1 MGQEKAS
8 ARGLLS
14 LEALRDLVAKGEIE
28 TVIVGFTDHYGRL
41 LGKRFDAEMFVEDI
55 AAHGAHACD
64 YLLTVDM
71 EMDPVPGYKFANWE
85 LGYGDF
91 HLVPDMSTLR
101 RASWLEKSALV
112 LCDVKDEKSH
122 ELVSVAP
129 RSILRRQVA
138 AAGKAN
144 LQAFAATELEQYLFR
159 TSYRDA
165 SQKGYR
171 DLEPAGWYLEDY
183 HILQGTRTESFHA
196 AARRHLKQSGVPV
209 ETSKGEWG
217 EGQHELNVRYAEA
230 LDMGDRHVIFKQCLK
245 ELAEAAGMSL
255 TFMAKPDAARAGS
268 SCHIHCSLWRDGKNA
283 FPGTQ
288 QLGRA
293 KVSDTF
299 RWFLGGWLKHVP
311 DVMPFYAPTINSYK
325 RYVDASWA
333 PTRLA
338 WSYDNRTAGF
348 RVVGEGQSLRIECR
362 IAGADANPYLALAAC
377 LASGLDG
384 IASKIEPPDCFV
396 GDVYAARNLERV
408 PYTLAQ
414 SVERFEKSEFAKRAF
429 GADVLEHY
437 AHFFRSEVAAFD
449 KAVTDWER
457 KRYFERI

>member
-41 LGKRFDAEMFVEDI
+41 LGKRFDAERFVEDI

-91 HLVPDMSTLR
+91 HLVPDMATLR

-129 RSILRRQVA
+129 RSILRRQVE
-138 AAGKAN
+138 AAGKLN
-144 LQAFAATELEQYLFR
+144 FQAFAATELEHYLFR

-171 DLEPAGWYLEDY
+171 DLEAAGWYLEDY

-196 AARRHLKQSGVPV
+196 AARRHLKLSGVPV

-245 ELAEAAGMSL
+245 EVAEASGMSL

-268 SCHIHCSLWRDGKNA
+268 SCRNASSAMCMPRATCSGSRTRSRNRSRDSRRASLPSAPLVPTSSSTTRTSFAPRWLPSTRRSPTGNA
-283 FPGTQ
+283 SATSSGYETQ
-288 QLGRA
+288 GQ
-293 KVSDTF
+293 
-299 RWFLGGWLKHVP
+299 GG
-311 DVMPFYAPTINSYK
+311 
-325 RYVDASWA
+325 
-333 PTRLA
+333 
-338 WSYDNRTAGF
+338 
-348 RVVGEGQSLRIECR
+348 
-362 IAGADANPYLALAAC
+362 
-377 LASGLDG
+377 
-384 IASKIEPPDCFV
+384 
-396 GDVYAARNLERV
+396 
-408 PYTLAQ
+408 
-414 SVERFEKSEFAKRAF
+414 
-429 GADVLEHY
+429 
-437 AHFFRSEVAAFD
+437 
-449 KAVTDWER
+449 
-457 KRYFERI
+457 

>member
-1 MGQEKAS
+1 MSKPT
-8 ARGLLS
+8 GLLKPAE
-14 LEALRDLVAKGEIE
+14 LAKLVEQGEIE
-28 TVIVGFTDHYGRL
+28 TVVVGFTDHYGRM

-91 HLVPDMSTLR
+91 HLVPDMATLR
-101 RASWLEKSALV
+101 RASWLEKTALV
-112 LCDVKDEKSH
+112 ICDIKDEKSH
-122 ELVSVAP
+122 QLVSVAP
-129 RSILRRQVA
+129 RSILRRQVD
-138 AAGKAN
+138 AAGKLN
-144 LQAFAATELEQYLFR
+144 FQAFAATELEHYLFR

-171 DLEPAGWYLEDY
+171 DLEAAGWYLEDY

-217 EGQHELNVRYAEA
+217 NGQHELNVRYAEA
-230 LDMGDRHVIFKQCLK
+230 LDMGDRHVIFKQCMK
-245 ELAEAAGMSL
+245 EIAEASGMSL
-255 TFMAKPDAARAGS
+255 TFMAKPDATQAGS
-268 SCHIHCSLWRDGKNA
+268 SCHIHFSLWKDGKNA
-283 FPGTQ
+283 FPGNQ

-293 KVSDTF
+293 KVSDVF
-299 RWFLGGWLKHVP
+299 RHFLGGWIKHVP
-311 DVMPFYAPTINSYK
+311 EVMPFYAPTINSYK

-384 IASKIEPPDCFV
+384 IANKIEPPECFV
-396 GDVYAARNLERV
+396 GDVYAARNLQRV

-414 SVERFEKSEFAKRAF
+414 SVEAFEKSEFAKRAF
-429 GADVLEHY
+429 GADVAEHY
-437 AHFFRSEVAAFD
+437 AHFFRTEVAAFD

>member
-1 MGQEKAS
+1 MNKQLGMMELDERAKL
-8 ARGLLS
+8 ARQ
-14 LEALRDLVAKGEIE
+14 GEVE
-28 TVIVGFTDHYGRL
+28 TVIVGFTDHYGRM
-41 LGKRFDAEMFVEDI
+41 LGKRFDAEMFVADI
-55 AAHGAHACD
+55 AEHGAHACD

-91 HLVPDMSTLR
+91 HLVPDMATLR

-144 LQAFAATELEQYLFR
+144 LQALAATELEHYLFR

-183 HILQGTRTESFHA
+183 HILQGTRTESFHS
-196 AARRHLKQSGVPV
+196 AARRHFKLAGVPV

-217 EGQHELNVRYAEA
+217 RGQHELNIRYAEA
-230 LDMGDRHVIFKQCLK
+230 LDMADRHAVFKQCLK

-255 TFMAKPDAARAGS
+255 TFMAKIASDSAGS
-268 SCHIHCSLWRDGKNA
+268 SCHIHFSLWRDGKNA
-283 FPGTQ
+283 FAN
-288 QLGRA
+288 R
-293 KVSDTF
+293 SEIF
-299 RWFLGGWLKHVP
+299 RWFLGGWLTHVP
-311 DVMPFYAPTINSYK
+311 DVMVFYAPTINSYK

-338 WSYDNRTAGF
+338 WSYDNRTAAF
-348 RVVGEGQSLRIECR
+348 RVVGSGASLRIECR
-362 IAGADANPYLALAAC
+362 IPGADCSPYLAFAAA

-384 IASKIEPPDCFV
+384 IRNRSDPPECFA
-396 GDVYAARNLERV
+396 GDMYAARDLPHV
-408 PYTLAQ
+408 PATLRE
-414 SVERFEKSEFAKRAF
+414 STDRFAASEFAAAAF
-429 GADVLEHY
+429 GADVVEHY
-437 AHFFRSEVAAFD
+437 AHFYRTEQAAFTR
-449 KAVTDWER
+449 AVTDWER
-457 KRYFERI
+457 RRYYERI

>member
-1 MGQEKAS
+1 MNKPLGVLDLAELAKL
-8 ARGLLS
+8 ART
-14 LEALRDLVAKGEIE
+14 GELE

-41 LGKRFDAEMFVEDI
+41 MGKRYDAEMFVQDI
-55 AAHGAHACD
+55 AEHGAHACD

-91 HLVPDMSTLR
+91 HLVPDMKTLR
-101 RASWLEKSALV
+101 RASWLEKTALV
-112 LCDVKDEKSH
+112 ICDVKDEKTH
-122 ELVSVAP
+122 DLVTVAP
-129 RSILRRQVA
+129 RSILRRQVEA
-138 AAGKAN
+138 ARKLN
-144 LQAFAATELEQYLFR
+144 LQPFAATELEHYLFR

-165 SQKGYR
+165 AQKRYQ

-183 HILQGTRTESFHA
+183 HILQGTRTENFHA

-217 EGQHELNVRYAEA
+217 NGQHEVNVRYAEA
-230 LDMGDRHVIFKQCLK
+230 LDMADRHVIFKQCLK
-245 ELAEAAGMSL
+245 EVAEAAGMSL
-255 TFMAKPDAARAGS
+255 TFMAKPDASQAGS
-268 SCHIHCSLWRDGKNA
+268 SCHIHLSLWREGDNA
-283 FPGTQ
+283 FAGEK

-293 KVSDTF
+293 KVSDAF
-299 RWFLGGWLKHVP
+299 RWFLGGWIARVP
-311 DVMPFYAPTINSYK
+311 DVMVFYAPTINSYK

-348 RVVGEGQSLRIECR
+348 RVVGDGKSLRIECR
-362 IAGADANPYLALAAC
+362 IAGADANPYLALAAA

-384 IASKIEPPDCFV
+384 IRNRIEPPQCFT
-396 GDVYAARNLERV
+396 GDMYAASHLPHV
-408 PYTLAQ
+408 PARLDDAADTFA
-414 SVERFEKSEFAKRAF
+414 SSDFAKRAF
-429 GADVLEHY
+429 GDDVVEHY
-437 AHFFRSEVAAFD
+437 AHFFRSEQAAFAR
-449 KAVTDWER
+449 AVTDWER

>member
-1 MGQEKAS
+1 MSKPS
-8 ARGLLS
+8 GLLRPTE
-14 LEALRDLVAKGEIE
+14 LARLAGQGEIE
-28 TVIVGFTDHYGRL
+28 TVVVGFTDHYGRL
-41 LGKRFDAEMFVEDI
+41 LGKRFDAELFVEEI

-91 HLVPDMSTLR
+91 HLVPDMATLR

-122 ELVSVAP
+122 ALVSVAP
-129 RSILRRQVA
+129 RSILRRQVDA
-138 AAGKAN
+138 ARRMNFKT
-144 LQAFAATELEQYLFR
+144 FAATELEHYLFR

-165 SQKGYR
+165 AQKGYR
-171 DLEPAGWYLEDY
+171 ELEAAGWYLEDY

-217 EGQHELNVRYAEA
+217 NGQHELNVRYAEA

-245 ELAEAAGMSL
+245 EVAEAAGMSL
-255 TFMAKPDAARAGS
+255 TFMAKPDASQAGS
-268 SCHIHCSLWRDGKNA
+268 SCHIHFSLWRDGKNA
-283 FPGTQ
+283 FPGAQ

-293 KVSDTF
+293 KGSDVF
-299 RWFLGGWLKHVP
+299 RWFLGGWIAHVP
-311 DVMPFYAPTINSYK
+311 DLMPFYAPTINSYK
-325 RYVDASWA
+325 RYADASWA

-362 IAGADANPYLALAAC
+362 IAGADANPYLALAAS

-384 IASKIEPPDCFV
+384 IANKIEPPECFV
-396 GDVYAARNLERV
+396 GDVYAARILQRV
-408 PYTLAQ
+408 PYSLAQ
-414 SVERFEKSEFAKRAF
+414 SVDPSEKSEFAKRAF
-429 GADVLEHY
+429 GADVVEHY
-437 AHFFRSEVAAFD
+437 AHFFRTEVAAFD